1 MAAATPGPFK
11 PAAPIMVVELSDGVG
26 ESCESSLQQSGRLFS
41 AERSVAGK
49 HPRLQLNM
57 DWIELNK
64 IDRSRYF

>member
-1 MAAATPGPFK
+1 
-11 PAAPIMVVELSDGVG
+11 MVVELSDGVG